1 MPVTLH
7 VDAEAGVVRITYSE
21 PFTIAHWLEAA
32 ASFCMHRIAP
42 FNKQLGFL
50 VDRTEVG
57 DLPTSFMTHVVQR
70 VVAATH
76 AMKQRRVA
84 LVVRHSVVQ
93 SAMLQ
98 AMMYEEA
105 GATVGV
111 FTSTRE
117 AEDWLAQR

>member
-1 MPVTLH
+1 MPVTLN

-21 PFTIAHWLEAA
+21 PYTIAHWLEAA
-32 ASFCMHRIAP
+32 AAFCMHRIAP

-111 FTSTRE
+111 FTCTRE

>member
-1 MPVTLH
+1 MPVTLN
-7 VDAEAGVVRITYSE
+7 VDADAGVVRITYSE
-21 PFTIAHWLEAA
+21 PYTIAHWLEAA
-32 ASFCMHRIAP
+32 TDFCVHRIAP

-50 VDRTEVG
+50 VDRTAVG

-70 VVAATH
+70 VVGATH

-111 FTSTRE
+111 FTCPRE
-117 AEDWLAQR
+117 AEVWLSQR

>member
-1 MPVTLH
+1 M
-7 VDAEAGVVRITYSE
+7 EAGVIRITYSE
-21 PFTIAHWLEAA
+21 PYTIAHWLEAA
-32 ASFCMHRIAP
+32 ATFCRDRIAP

-57 DLPTSFMTHVVQR
+57 DLPTSFMTHIVQR
-70 VVAATH
+70 VVGATH
-76 AMKQRRVA
+76 AMKERRVA
-84 LVVRHSVVQ
+84 LVVRHHAVQ

-111 FTSTRE
+111 FTCLRE
-117 AEDWLAQR
+117 AEAWLTEAHLAN